1 MRKLIWIL
9 VLLSLTACRPDRNR
23 QFIQGIWQAADG
35 GSAASTQSFV
45 QWQFSRGGF
54 ILQQEIREGDRM
66 ISQGSYSVVRNEG
79 DLIEIELYNISGSV
93 FTYNNLPAV
102 FSIEIDS
109 SANTIR
115 INDRL
120 FERVE

>member
-1 MRKLIWIL
+1 
-9 VLLSLTACRPDRNR
+9 
-23 QFIQGIWQAADG
+23 
-35 GSAASTQSFV
+35 
-45 QWQFSRGGF
+45 
-54 ILQQEIREGDRM
+54 M
-66 ISQGSYSVVRNEG
+66 ISQGSYSVVRSEG
-79 DLIEIELYNISGSV
+79 ELIEIELYNISGSV